1 MLNADFYPTPD
12 AVIRQMLSPWLD
24 TPNARGTYGGQPAKL
39 RGLSILEP
47 SAGSGNIVDFI
58 VRQIDLV
65 ERGDY
70 GRKKDQ
76 NIYTC
81 EIDPDL
87 KATLHGK
94 GYKVLADDFLS
105 YEGDHQFDLIIL
117 NPPFSRGCDHT
128 LHAFAKVASGGHVV
142 ALVNSDTIRNPFTE
156 KRQLL
161 AKLIADHGSTEEL
174 GQVFKEAERTTAVEV
189 TLVRLQKPVEEDAF
203 NFSFTGNRSQDTP
216 DLSEESFK
224 DQLALNDVIGDMMLR
239 QKLLK
244 QAFVEF
250 ARARA
255 AILFYQNGV
264 IRRGQS
270 VDALKIAE
278 AAITQYGGGHMRGQY
293 NYFSDELKQHA
304 WSEVMLKLNIEKYM
318 THQVRQ
324 DFQSYSRQYGYMDF
338 TKENV
343 AQLVEMV
350 LENKDTILQKA
361 VEAVFDIFTSYY
373 TENRCYVEGWKT
385 NDRYKV
391 NRKIILPRWVKWD
404 DWTTDSD
411 MKNYGSL
418 FHVSSHS
425 SSKYSDIDK
434 IMCYLTGTNF
444 DHCLTIEKALEAH
457 FTKLGKVYPGEKFA
471 DTLESEFFELRFFKK
486 GTLHMTFKN
495 AILHQEFNL
504 RACASKLWLPE
515 PEMRA
520 YQNRKRSPFAP
531 APEPTPEV
539 IPEARQLVAT
549 TTAPTSAAAPLG
561 GGLQFNLFEDATPAL
576 AQAA

>member
-1 MLNADFYPTPD
+1 MLNDDFFPTPD
-12 AVIRQMLSPWLD
+12 PVIRQMLAPWLN
-24 TPNARGTYGGQPAKL
+24 TPNARGHYGWEPAKL
-39 RGLSILEP
+39 RGLTILEP
-47 SAGSGNIVDFI
+47 SAGSGNIVDYI
-58 VRQIDLV
+58 IRHIKLA
-65 ERGDY
+65 ESGDY
-70 GRKKDQ
+70 GRDHAQ

-81 EIDPDL
+81 EVDPDL

-105 YEGDHQFDLIIL
+105 YEGDHQFDLIIM
-117 NPPFSRGCDHT
+117 NPPFARGCDHA
-128 LHAFAKVASGGHVV
+128 LHAFERVASGGHVV
-142 ALVNSDTIRNPFTE
+142 ALLNSETIRNPFTE

-161 AKLIADHGSTEEL
+161 AKLIADFGSVEEL

-189 TLVRLQKPVEEDAF
+189 SLVRLQKPVGEDILD
-203 NFSFTGNRSQDTP
+203 FSFSGNRSQDTP

-239 QKLLK
+239 QRLLK
-244 QAFVEF
+244 KAFVDY
-250 ARARA
+250 ARARKQ
-255 AILFYQNGV
+255 IEFYQSGV

-270 VDALKIAE
+270 VDALKIAQD
-278 AAITQYGGGHMRGQY
+278 AIDTYGRGNMRGQY

-318 THQVRQ
+318 THQVRR
-324 DFQSYSRQYGYMDF
+324 DFQRYSRQHGYMDF

-391 NRKIILPRWVKWD
+391 NRKIVLPRWVRWRDWD
-404 DWTTDSD
+404 KADQ
-411 MKNYGSL
+411 MKRYGSFFRL
-418 FHVSSHS
+418 DNYSHS
-425 SSKYSDIDK
+425 EYSDIDK
-434 IMCYLTGTNF
+434 VMCYLTGTNF
-444 DHCLTIEKALEAH
+444 DHCLTIEKALEARFH
-457 FTKLGKVYPGEKFA
+457 SLGKVYPGESFD
-471 DTLESEFFELRFFKK
+471 DTVESEFFEMRFFKK
-486 GTLHMTFKN
+486 GTLHLTFKN
-495 AILHQEFNL
+495 ALLHQEFNL
-504 RACASKLWLPE
+504 RACAGKLWLPE
-515 PEMRA
+515 PEMKA
-520 YQNRKRSPFAP
+520 YRNRKRSPFAP
-531 APEPTPEV
+531 APEPEL

-549 TTAPTSAAAPLG
+549 TNPAPAAAPLG
-561 GGLQFNLFEDATPAL
+561 GGLQFNLFETPPSAL